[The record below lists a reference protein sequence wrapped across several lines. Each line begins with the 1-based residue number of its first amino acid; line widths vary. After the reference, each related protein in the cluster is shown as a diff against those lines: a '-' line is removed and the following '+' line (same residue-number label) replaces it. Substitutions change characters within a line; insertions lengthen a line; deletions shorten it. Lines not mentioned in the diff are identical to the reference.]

1 MSITLNSLNVPALIS
16 SFPSFCNCSGHNLHV
31 NRLRLEQV
39 IFSQHLPQAAPL
51 NFTAEYFTAEF
62 RGEITYIYRY
72 EKRCPN
78 NYVRY
83 AVNAVK
89 LHIFTA

>member
-39 IFSQHLPQAAPL
+39 IFSQHLPQAAPSAMIMRHL
-51 NFTAEYFTAEF
+51 LESN
-62 RGEITYIYRY
+62 GKDV
-72 EKRCPN
+72 KRHE
-78 NYVRY
+78 R
-83 AVNAVK
+83 
-89 LHIFTA
+89 HTEH